1 MAEIPN
7 AFTDLLRGPSGWQ
20 PPDVMYDTLRR
31 GQCLS
36 PPGIEER
43 QHVIGL
49 IEKSAAAW
57 RHEQAQG
64 MVGGTL
70 AYHIAFILMRAGY
83 LNARAGELLKT
94 LTYPPRPKRWWKF
107 W

>member
-7 AFTDLLRGPSGWQ
+7 ALTELLWGPSGWQ

-31 GQCLS
+31 EQCLS
-36 PPGIEER
+36 QAGIEER

-94 LTYPPRPKRWWKF
+94 LTDPPRPKLWWKF

>member
-7 AFTDLLRGPSGWQ
+7 ALTVLLWGPSGWQ
-20 PPDVMYDTLRR
+20 PLDVIYDTLRR
-31 GQCLS
+31 EQCLS
-36 PPGIEER
+36 QAGIEER

-49 IEKSAAAW
+49 IEKSVTEW

-70 AYHIAFILMRAGY
+70 AYHLAFILMRAGY

-94 LTYPPRPKRWWKF
+94 LTYQPRPKRWWKF